1 MNLRTVTIWTTGLML
16 IGTIVFPFM
25 WLSLTWD
32 DVVFFSVFWFFNG
45 SPLVVSFVVVIML
58 RHNTSAAILLIS
70 MVVCGLWYVS
80 AWYGILDA
88 NEITFIGFFILC
100 FLLGLLD
107 ISVMIPVWIIA
118 IMLNRRYTKKATIP
132 TQLETIK

>member
-16 IGTIVFPFM
+16 IGTVVLPFM
-25 WLSLTWD
+25 WLDLTWD

-58 RHNTSAAILLIS
+58 RHNTSAAILLVSTI
-70 MVVCGLWYVS
+70 VYGLWYVS

-88 NEITFIGFFILC
+88 NEITFVGFVILC
-100 FLLGLLD
+100 FASGLLD
-107 ISVMIPVWIIA
+107 FSVMIPVWTIVIK
-118 IMLNRRYTKKATIP
+118 LDRRYTKKATIP
-132 TQLETIK
+132 TQPATAK